1 MAGVLFIKLCEDGRN
16 SNHMN
21 GPQHDRKILFD
32 SCNFVYLQ
40 FSQRNLNWTIDM
52 CKSHPLCIICLFFLI
67 TDLYI
72 LLQLALELTDLLL
85 AQLVSTR

>member
-1 MAGVLFIKLCEDGRN
+1 MYKELNGVT
-16 SNHMN
+16 
-21 GPQHDRKILFD
+21 
-32 SCNFVYLQ
+32 VY
-40 FSQRNLNWTIDM
+40 
-52 CKSHPLCIICLFFLI
+52 CLSTPHYFI